1 MNRFV
6 QILKWMGIILI
17 AFVALTAAVVYGL
30 SEYELTRT
38 YNDKVPLTAIAV
50 PHDDA
55 SIAEGKRLV
64 GVYHCGS
71 CHAKNYEGQAFF
83 KVDMLATLIA
93 PNLTTSIPT
102 CSDSELARIV
112 RHAVKK
118 DGSNAWMFSSGMYTA
133 ITDADMGKMPDHM
146 AKHGPKE

>member
-6 QILKWMGIILI
+6 QILKWTGITVV

-71 CHAKNYEGQAFF
+71 CHAKDYEGQAFL

-93 PNLTTSIPT
+93 PNHQHTNLFGFGTGAD
-102 CSDSELARIV
+102 CSPCGEKRRKQCLDV
-112 RHAVKK
+112 FV
-118 DGSNAWMFSSGMYTA
+118 GNV
-133 ITDADMGKMPDHM
+133 
-146 AKHGPKE
+146 HGHYRC